1 MTVKLQ
7 ATRGLPGRREF
18 LGGLTA
24 LGAGSLTR
32 RAESPALNGQ
42 KQAGTDDRA
51 YWVDVLD
58 RVARSVL
65 TNLAARRLRETM
77 PTEAAPGMREARL
90 ATTYCEAFGK
100 LSAGIAPWLELQLE
114 SGEEGRLRRQYAELA
129 RQAMSAA
136 TDPRSPDRMDFAQA
150 LVSAA
155 YLAQAIIRAPN
166 ELWRKLDPKA
176 RRDLVAALKATR
188 AVKPNFNN
196 WLLFSATVEAALC
209 LMGEEW
215 DRMRVDY
222 AVRQHEQWYV
232 GDGLYGDGPEFHWDY
247 YNSFV
252 IHPLLVDVLN
262 TVSSSAK
269 DWETLRPAVMKRAR
283 RYAAIQ
289 ERLISPEGTFP
300 AVGRS
305 LAYRF
310 AVFHLLGQM
319 ALLHE
324 LPEGVTPGQVRSAL
338 TAVIR
343 RMIEAPGTFDAAG
356 WLRIGFCGHQ
366 PAIGERYISTGSLY
380 FCAVGLL
387 PLGLPPEDEFWRAA
401 PADWSARRAWSGQN
415 VEADQAI

>member
-1 MTVKLQ
+1 MTN
-7 ATRGLPGRREF
+7 RREF
-18 LGGLTA
+18 LSGLTA
-24 LGAGSLTR
+24 LGAGSLTA
-32 RAESPALNGQ
+32 RAEGSTLNVQETSGI
-42 KQAGTDDRA
+42 DDRA
-51 YWVDVLD
+51 YWVDVLN
-58 RVARSVL
+58 RVARPVL
-65 TNLAARRLRETM
+65 TNLAARRLKATM
-77 PTEAAPGMREARL
+77 PTETAPGMRESRL
-90 ATTYCEAFGK
+90 ATTYCEAFSK
-100 LSAGIAPWLELQLE
+100 LSAGIAPWLELE
-114 SGEEGRLRRQYAELA
+114 MKAGEEERLRRQYAELA

-136 TDPRSPDRMDFAQA
+136 LDPRSPDHLDFAKA

-155 YLAQAIIRAPN
+155 FLSQAIIRAPN
-166 ELWRKLDPKA
+166 ELWRKLDQKTQ
-176 RRDLVAALKATR
+176 RDLVAALKATR

-232 GDGLYGDGPEFHWDY
+232 GDGLYGDGPEFHFDY

-252 IHPLLVDVLN
+252 IHPLLIDTLN
-262 TVSSSAK
+262 TVSSAAK
-269 DWETLRPAVMKRAR
+269 DWEPLRPAALKRAR

-300 AVGRS
+300 VVGRS

-324 LPEGVTPGQVRSAL
+324 LPEGVTPGQARAAM

-343 RMIEAPGTFDAAG
+343 RMIEAPGTFDAGG

-401 PADWSARRAWSGQN
+401 PADWTSRRAWSGQN
-415 VEADQAI
+415 VEADHAI